1 MGHCFSTNQQDIPSN
16 QQDIPSNQQDK
27 PTEQKEQDKP
37 TEQKEQDKPTEQ
49 KEQEEQK
56 EQTDPY
62 MNATYENTPE
72 YTLEGLRSTVK
83 ILRILDG
90 DTVDIALYHTGV
102 DKVYRHRVRLNGI
115 DTPEK
120 RPALSDPNRHLEI
133 EASKRSKEALEQR
146 IKENDE
152 RVVAVFYRP
161 DKYGRLLCTFYDKN
175 GDDINKWMI
184 TNGFAYEYHGKTKK
198 AFEISASPL

>member
-16 QQDIPSNQQDK
+16 QQDILSNQQDK

-37 TEQKEQDKPTEQ
+37 TEH
-49 KEQEEQK
+49 
-56 EQTDPY
+56 TDPY

-90 DTVDIALYHTGV
+90 DTVDIALYHIGV

-161 DKYGRLLCTFYDKN
+161 DKYGRLLCTFYDRN

-198 AFEISASPL
+198 AFEISTSPL